1 MEKQKC
7 LEDRLADLSKKLE
20 DSVSKKE
27 VHVDIQMNF
36 SPCYCNIIISLKR
49 LKERMK
55 SLWKNK
61 VKRLRYS

>member
-7 LEDRLADLSKKLE
+7 LEDRLADLSKRLE

-36 SPCYCNIIISLKR
+36 SPCYYNIIISL
-49 LKERMK
+49 M
-55 SLWKNK
+55 K
-61 VKRLRYS
+61 VKKPDGETKVLGGSIS

>member
-7 LEDRLADLSKKLE
+7 LEDQLADLSKRLE

-36 SPCYCNIIISLKR
+36 SPCYCNIIISL
-49 LKERMK
+49 M
-55 SLWKNK
+55 K
-61 VKRLRYS
+61 VKKA